1 MIKKLLL
8 ASVIISQLA
17 ISCSSN
23 DDEPTT
29 EPTVTTPKDETLQ
42 EQIARIS
49 KLPYSSLAP
58 GDQKVKLEVEANDML
73 VQMEKTKTS
82 GAIEAIQNLG
92 NLLNSS
98 PADIFGGK
106 NGNEVE
112 DILKVADVYGIYTW
126 NNTEKIWVKTSSS
139 SDLKFI
145 FPAKIK
151 GTENNATFS
160 VKSVSS
166 DIKVTF
172 IDTYGS
178 WSYDP
183 IKKEMIKSP
192 TINDYFFLPT
202 SADATL
208 TIGGAQAATFASSA
222 KYTNGIVAPDQASY
236 KMVLNDGYTLEVSGN
251 KKATD
256 NTGKGSLTYNGK
268 TLVEFTAG
276 STADIDGLLKDEQL
290 AQYRGKAN
298 GVAKIMDNFII
309 VADTDNAGEAK
320 DDEALEKSL
329 VYPVYPNDSY
339 KHNSDYKGYRT
350 ALNIYRQKYSEGI
363 VNNSNK
369 NIKLILVSK
378 KDGTK
383 IADLVQRSEKGDSYT
398 VELPVWV
405 TSKDSYY
412 PEGGYWSWNGKGETI
427 TMQEYEEIYF
437 LKFNDNTQVEM
448 SVYFSKGFENFQGK
462 FQDFIKSFNRQ

>member
-1 MIKKLLL
+1 MIKKLFL
-8 ASVIISQLA
+8 ASVILSQLT

-23 DDEPTT
+23 DDETITDPDPITK
-29 EPTVTTPKDETLQ
+29 EETLQ

-58 GDQKVKLEVEANDML
+58 ADQKVKLEVEANEML

-92 NLLNSS
+92 NLLSLS

-126 NNTEKIWVKTSSS
+126 NNTDKIWTKASSS
-139 SDLKFI
+139 TELKFV
-145 FPAKIK
+145 FPAKAN
-151 GTENNATFS
+151 GTENNAIFS
-160 VKSVSS
+160 AKSVSS
-166 DIKVTF
+166 DIKVAFT
-172 IDTYGS
+172 DTYGS

-183 IKKEMIKSP
+183 IKEEMIQTP

-202 SADATL
+202 SADAIL
-208 TIGGAQAATFASSA
+208 TIGGAQAATFVTNA

-236 KMVLNDGYTLEVSGN
+236 KMVLNDGYTLEVTGN

-256 NTGKGSLTYNGK
+256 NTGKGSFTYNGK
-268 TLVEFTAG
+268 NLVEFTAG
-276 STADIDGLLKDEQL
+276 STADIDGLLKEEPL

-298 GVAKIMDNFII
+298 GLAKIMDNFII
-309 VADTDNAGEAK
+309 VANTDNEGEAK

-329 VYPVYPNDSY
+329 VYPDYPNDSY
-339 KHNSDYKGYRT
+339 KRNSDYKGYRIAMNT
-350 ALNIYRQKYSEGI
+350 YRQKLSEGN

-369 NIKLILVSK
+369 NTKLILVSK

-383 IADLVQRSEKGDSYT
+383 IADIIQRSEKGYSYT
-398 VELPVWV
+398 SELPVWV
-405 TSKDSYY
+405 ARTGNSY
-412 PEGGYWSWNGKGETI
+412 PEGGYWSFWENNPEIFTN
-427 TMQEYEEIYF
+427 QEYEEVSY
-437 LKFNDNTQVEM
+437 LKFNDNTQVAM
-448 SVYFSKGFENFQGK
+448 SVYFSEGFEKIKADFDK
-462 FQDFIKSFNRQ
+462 FLGSFKR